1 MSQISMVYF
10 HARIIAT
17 YWTVISESSLKFG
30 ETRLTDHL
38 MPSHSITYLIGAGGH
53 ARVIADILL
62 SSGHAP
68 AAFLDDAPKPNRI
81 YDIPVIQ
88 GLDLPEP
95 TASVIIAV
103 GDNFLRSILAAR
115 YSRFA
120 VAIHPSAQVSRHAE
134 IGPGSVVMA
143 GAIINAGA
151 RVGAHC
157 IINTRAAVDHDCFIA
172 DFAHVA
178 PGATLG
184 GNVQIGSGSMIG
196 LGANVIHGLVIG
208 AHTVI
213 GAGST
218 VTRNVPDN
226 VVAFGSPARVLRA
239 RAAGDRYL

>member
-10 HARIIAT
+10 HARIVAT
-17 YWTVISESSLKFG
+17 YRTVISESSLTFRDD
-30 ETRLTDHL
+30 RLTDHR
-38 MPSHSITYLIGAGGH
+38 MPSHPITYLIGAGGH

-81 YDIPVIQ
+81 YVIPVIQ
-88 GLDLPEP
+88 GLELPEP

-103 GDNFLRSILAAR
+103 GDNFVRSTLATR
-115 YSRFA
+115 YSKFA

-143 GAIINAGA
+143 GAVINAGT
-151 RVGAHC
+151 RIGAHC
-157 IINTRAAVDHDCFIA
+157 IINTRASVDHDCFIA

-184 GNVQIGSGSMIG
+184 GNVQIGRGSMIG

-218 VTRNVPDN
+218 VVHDVRDN
-226 VVAFGSPARVLRA
+226 VVAFGTPARVLRE
-239 RAAGDRYL
+239 RAADDRYL